1 MRDNPLPPVTATRA
15 IPAPELA
22 RHAIIGLHALEYADA
37 TALRWSHPACL
48 LRLAAGRKTTIRID
62 TRNLRPGL
70 AAGQLRAVMVGG
82 KDVAIDITPSGEV
95 VLQTETPS
103 NSSGIADMVLIAP
116 ELIEPDTGDQ
126 PGRRLGLPLV
136 EVRIEFA

>member
-1 MRDNPLPPVTATRA
+1 M
-15 IPAPELA
+15 I
-22 RHAIIGLHALEYADA
+22 
-37 TALRWSHPACL
+37 
-48 LRLAAGRKTTIRID
+48 
-62 TRNLRPGL
+62 
-70 AAGQLRAVMVGG
+70 GG

-95 VLQTETPS
+95 VLQAETPS

-116 ELIEPDTGDQ
+116 ELVEPDTADQ